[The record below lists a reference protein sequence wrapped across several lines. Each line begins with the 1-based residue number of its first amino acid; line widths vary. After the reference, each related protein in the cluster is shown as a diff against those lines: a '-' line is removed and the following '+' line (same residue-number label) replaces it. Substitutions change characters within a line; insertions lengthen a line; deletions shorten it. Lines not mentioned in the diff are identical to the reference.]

1 MTERYGY
8 GYRDE
13 PGGERPS
20 GRGAVAE
27 RRAGQEEEVHEVD
40 LTDEAAD
47 PEPETADAERLRD
60 EREASGAFEPH
71 PVAVAGTS
79 IFDVGRDEEAAA
91 SGPPEPAAGEPE
103 REAAEA
109 DVADQVETEAAEREA
124 AAAMAEP
131 DAAERERTEA
141 EVEAEQEAAATAEPD
156 EAEEAAAEGE
166 AAAEAEPD
174 EAEGEA
180 AAEAEPD
187 EAEGAAAAMAEPG
200 AAEAQAAEEP
210 AAPAAATPEPAA
222 PAAAAAPAALLG
234 SLDTEGARSR
244 FLDIQAGFVDEPRQA
259 VEEAGRFVDELVQRV
274 TDALQGQRSQLQAA
288 GDDAS
293 TEDLRLTL
301 RAYRQFVDRLLGLAR

>member
-27 RRAGQEEEVHEVD
+27 RRAGQEEEVREVD
-40 LTDEAAD
+40 LIDEAAD
-47 PEPETADAERLRD
+47 TEQETADAERPRD

-71 PVAVAGTS
+71 PVAAAGTS
-79 IFDVGRDEEAAA
+79 IFDVGRDKEAAT
-91 SGPPEPAAGEPE
+91 SDPPEPANGDPE

-109 DVADQVETEAAEREA
+109 DAADQAETEAAEREA
-124 AAAMAEP
+124 AATEAEA
-131 DAAERERTEA
+131 DEAERERTEA
-141 EVEAEQEAAATAEPD
+141 EAERD
-156 EAEEAAAEGE
+156 AAERE
-166 AAAEAEPD
+166 AAAEAEH
-174 EAEGEA
+174 
-180 AAEAEPD
+180 D
-187 EAEGAAAAMAEPG
+187 EAEGAAAAMAEADEAEPG

-210 AAPAAATPEPAA
+210 AVPAAAAPEPAA
-222 PAAAAAPAALLG
+222 PAAAAAPPEALLG
-234 SLDTEGARSR
+234 SLDAEGARNR

-274 TDALQGQRSQLQAA
+274 TDALQAQRSQLQAA